1 MPSNLPGKILKA
13 AKTLIGKQPAKKKA
27 DKYHFN
33 LYKRYPITLVKGKGC
48 KVWDDERNEYIDAL
62 AGIAV
67 NSLGHCHPRIVKA
80 IQKQAG
86 KLMHVS
92 NFYYNEPQS
101 DLAEK
106 LVNVSGL
113 DRVFFCNSGAEAVE
127 GAIKLA
133 RRYSNIR
140 GKSGSI
146 ISMDNSFHGR
156 TLGTIAM
163 GKDKYRNGFDPIPSG
178 FERVPF
184 NNVEALEKRVSE
196 HTVAVIL
203 ETIQGE
209 GGIVPVTKEYLKT
222 ARHLCDKYEIPL
234 ILDEVQ
240 CGIARTGK
248 MFAFQHYDIKPDIVA
263 SAKALGSGFPIGAV
277 LAKENFASAFEYG
290 NHGTTYGGN
299 PLACAAS
306 FETLKIIE
314 EEDICEMARVR
325 GEYLMTRLRDLSN
338 NWPAIR
344 DVRGMGLMIG
354 VELSFA
360 GADVV
365 VEMMKGGVLSNC
377 ASDVVIR
384 LVPPLIISKEEID
397 TVVDVL
403 VASIKEV
410 EKSERA
416 KGKRQIIS

>member
-1 MPSNLPGKILKA
+1 MPSNLPGKVLKA

-27 DKYHFN
+27 DKYHFD

-67 NSLGHCHPRIVKA
+67 NSLGHSHPRIVKA
-80 IQKQAG
+80 IQKQAA

-106 LVNVSGL
+106 LVKVSGL

-133 RRYSNIR
+133 RKYSNIKGR
-140 GKSGSI
+140 TGPI

-156 TLGTIAM
+156 TLGTIVM
-163 GKDKYRNGFDPIPSG
+163 GKDKYQNGFAPMPSG
-178 FERVPF
+178 FTRVPF
-184 NNVEALEKRVSE
+184 NDSKTLKGRVNE
-196 HTVAVIL
+196 ETIGIIL
-203 ETIQGE
+203 EPIQGE
-209 GGIVPVTKEYLKT
+209 GGIRPVSGEFMET
-222 ARHLCDKYEIPL
+222 ARDLCDKFDIPL

-248 MFAFQHYDIKPDIVA
+248 MFAWQHYGIKPDIVA

-277 LAKENFASAFEYG
+277 LANEKFASAFEYG

-306 FETLKIIE
+306 LETLKVIE
-314 EEDICEMARVR
+314 DEDICEMARVR
-325 GEYLMTRLRDLSN
+325 GEYMMTRLRDLSN

-344 DVRGMGLMIG
+344 EVRGMGLMIG
-354 VELSFA
+354 VELSFP

-365 VEMMKGGVLSNC
+365 VEMMKRGVLSNC

-397 TVVDVL
+397 KVVDVL
-403 VASIKEV
+403 VESIKEV
-410 EKSERA
+410 EK
-416 KGKRQIIS
+416 KQ

>member
-1 MPSNLPGKILKA
+1 MPSNLPGKVLKA
-13 AKTLIGKQPAKKKA
+13 ARTLIGKQPAKKKA
-27 DKYHFN
+27 EKYHFE

-67 NSLGHCHPRIVKA
+67 NSLGHSHPRIVKA
-80 IQKQAG
+80 IQKQSA

-106 LVNVSGL
+106 LVKVSGL
-113 DRVFFCNSGAEAVE
+113 DRAFFCNSGAEAVE

-133 RRYSNIR
+133 RRYSNLK
-140 GKSGSI
+140 GKAGTI
-146 ISMDNSFHGR
+146 ISMENSFHGR

-163 GKDKYRNGFDPIPSG
+163 GKDKYQNGFAPMPSG

-184 NNVEALEKRVSE
+184 NNIKALEQRVGE
-196 HTVAVIL
+196 QTVAIIL
-203 ETIQGE
+203 EPIQGE
-209 GGIVPVTKEYLKT
+209 GGIVPVTKEYLKK
-222 ARHLCDKYEIPL
+222 ARDLCDKFDIPL

-240 CGIARTGK
+240 TGIARTGK
-248 MFAFQHYDIKPDIVA
+248 MFAYQNYDIQPDIVA

-277 LAKENFASAFEYG
+277 LAKENFARAFGYG

-299 PLACAAS
+299 PLACAAAL
-306 FETLKIIE
+306 ETLKVIE

-325 GEYLMTRLRDLSN
+325 GEYMTTRLRDLSN
-338 NWPAIR
+338 NWPAIK

-354 VELSFA
+354 VELSFP

-365 VEMMKGGVLSNC
+365 VEMMKRGVLSNC

-384 LVPPLIISKEEID
+384 LVPPLIITKEEID
-397 TVVDVL
+397 KVIDVL
-403 VASIKEV
+403 VESIKEV
-410 EKSERA
+410 EKD
-416 KGKRQIIS
+416 

>member
-1 MPSNLPGKILKA
+1 MPSNLPGKVLKA
-13 AKTLIGKQPAKKKA
+13 AKSLIGKQPAKKKA
-27 DKYHFN
+27 DKYHFD

-67 NSLGHCHPRIVKA
+67 NSLGHSHPRIVKA

-86 KLMHVS
+86 KLMHIS

-101 DLAEK
+101 NLAEK
-106 LVNVSGL
+106 LVEVSGL

-133 RRYSNIR
+133 RKYSNKK
-140 GKSGSI
+140 GKTGNI
-146 ISMDNSFHGR
+146 LSMENSFHGR

-163 GKDKYRNGFDPIPSG
+163 GKDKYQNGFAPMPSG

-184 NNVEALEKRVSE
+184 NDIKALENRVNDQ
-196 HTVAVIL
+196 TIGIIL
-203 ETIQGE
+203 EPIQGE
-209 GGIVPVTKEYLKT
+209 GGIVSISKQYLKT
-222 ARHLCDKYEIPL
+222 ARELCDTLDIPL

-248 MFAFQHYDIKPDIVA
+248 MFAYQHYDIKPDIVA

-277 LAKENFASAFEYG
+277 IAQEKFAKAFDYG

-299 PLACAAS
+299 PLACAAAL
-306 FETLKIIE
+306 ETLNVIE
-314 EEDICEMARVR
+314 DDNICEMARVR
-325 GEYLMTRLRDLSN
+325 GDYMMTRLRDLSN
-338 NWPAIR
+338 NWPAIK

-354 VELSFA
+354 VELNFP

-365 VEMMKGGVLSNC
+365 VEMMNRGVLSNC

-384 LVPPLIISKEEID
+384 LVPPLIMTKEEID
-397 TVVDVL
+397 TVVNVL
-403 VASIKEV
+403 VESIKEV
-410 EKSERA
+410 EK
-416 KGKRQIIS
+416 KQ

>member
-1 MPSNLPGKILKA
+1 MPSNLPGKVLKA

-27 DKYHFN
+27 EKYHFE

-67 NSLGHCHPRIVKA
+67 NSLGHSHPRIVKA
-80 IQKQAG
+80 IQKQSA

-106 LVNVSGL
+106 LVKVSGL
-113 DRVFFCNSGAEAVE
+113 DRAFFCNSGAEAVE

-133 RRYSNIR
+133 RRYSNLK
-140 GKSGSI
+140 GKAGTI
-146 ISMDNSFHGR
+146 ISMENSFHGR

-163 GKDKYRNGFDPIPSG
+163 GKDKYQNGFAPMPSG

-184 NNVEALEKRVSE
+184 NDIKALEQRVGE
-196 HTVAVIL
+196 QTVAIIL
-203 ETIQGE
+203 EPIQGE
-209 GGIVPVTKEYLKT
+209 GGIVPVTKEYLKK
-222 ARHLCDKYEIPL
+222 ARDLCDKFDIPL

-240 CGIARTGK
+240 TGIARTGK
-248 MFAFQHYDIKPDIVA
+248 MFAYQNYDIQPDIVA

-277 LAKENFASAFEYG
+277 LAKENFARAFGYG

-299 PLACAAS
+299 PLACAAAL
-306 FETLKIIE
+306 ETLKVIE

-325 GEYLMTRLRDLSN
+325 GEYMTTRLRDLSN
-338 NWPAIR
+338 NWPAIK

-354 VELSFA
+354 VELSFP

-365 VEMMKGGVLSNC
+365 VEMMKRGVLSNC

-384 LVPPLIISKEEID
+384 LVPPLIITKEEID
-397 TVVDVL
+397 KVIDVL
-403 VASIKEV
+403 VESIKEV
-410 EKSERA
+410 EK
-416 KGKRQIIS
+416 